1 MARSRSL
8 RILASAL
15 ASPCAAFHAGT
26 ATKLTASSLH
36 VAAVQPKMAASIN
49 PYFTAVD
56 QDACTKLIAEFC
68 EATKTEEGCL
78 YYEWTQAGDKIYVRE
93 AYKDGDALLAH
104 LGNVGPILD
113 KLLAGPAKLDRLEI
127 VGSSA
132 EIEKVKPATEP
143 LGTVYFEAVE
153 SAKPLATKV
162 VSPSCLSIHPYFSV
176 VDQAACT
183 KLIAEFCEATKTEE
197 GCLYYDWAQAGDKL
211 FVREAYKDGDALLA
225 HLGNVGPI
233 LDKLLAGPAKLESL
247 EIVGAGNELE
257 KVKEATAPLGTIY
270 YETVGSI

>member
-68 EATKTEEGCL
+68 EATKTEEGYL
-78 YYEWTQAGDKIYVRE
+78 YYEWTQAGDKIY
-93 AYKDGDALLAH
+93 
-104 LGNVGPILD
+104 
-113 KLLAGPAKLDRLEI
+113 
-127 VGSSA
+127 
-132 EIEKVKPATEP
+132 
-143 LGTVYFEAVE
+143 
-153 SAKPLATKV
+153 
-162 VSPSCLSIHPYFSV
+162 
-176 VDQAACT
+176 
-183 KLIAEFCEATKTEE
+183 
-197 GCLYYDWAQAGDKL
+197 
-211 FVREAYKDGDALLA
+211 VREAYKDGDALLA